1 MAMKASNLGALFT
14 PYEDDIRGNI
24 FVELAINKA
33 DPSKPALET
42 IDTIMLGKYY
52 KDGKVR
58 DNEVHPAFKQLA
70 EDVGK
75 WHKILDNNTIG
86 QNDLIKKWVNRV
98 IRNLTPNEAAFYDK
112 LMCVKVNGV
121 CESVSS
127 FQGRVKKGENV
138 DNFMFN
144 LKKEFDDQDI
154 KYLVLQL
161 NNEWSYHYENGYNTG
176 GQVSGT
182 KSLPIQADAILSAL
196 LHAEAPEPTE
206 DRWLDGLLSNDQ
218 TVGRSNDGKMVD
230 IRNKPFSDPEL
241 NEKCYSTGL
250 NGNREECMSLL
261 QDCFLNAG
269 SDLSK
274 CASNIDLLPSK
285 VFEVRAEDVAQMN
298 PQVAFK
304 ILSNLKF
311 QGEHKHDMVSGR
323 KLLKVQSFDS
333 WLNNIQK
340 DGSVHDTFKQ
350 AIKNNKAVRD
360 YLTMVIDF
368 VNANPSILNKD
379 YAGVSDQAN
388 GMRTGYNL
396 ENRNKYGHVYFQ
408 TNYNLKSLSD
418 VADRVKVNRAKLA
431 LVPVS
436 GQLLT
441 VGGYPLQQLGG
452 GGDVFGKDHL
462 KGDSGAAT
470 LNNIYLTNL
479 GKLQNAGKDLSTHTK
494 EVIQKEISNLLK
506 TEAKVVK
513 ILNYLNRYTTAMRI
527 AKDLAPEKHLTMDSI
542 VRDLETKYNN
552 ILDRKER
559 RELNLVSIL
568 EALVN
573 AVSELNPMNKMKP
586 LNTAF

>member
-24 FVELAINKA
+24 FVELAVNKA
-33 DPSKPALET
+33 DPSKPTDKDMAEKIT
-42 IDTIMLGKYY
+42 LGKYY
-52 KDGKVR
+52 KDGKAR
-58 DNEVHPAFKQLA
+58 DNAVHPDYITLV
-70 EDVGK
+70 EDIGK
-75 WHKILDNNTIG
+75 WHKILDSNTIG
-86 QNDLIKKWVNRV
+86 QNDMIKNWVNRV
-98 IRNLTPNEAAFYDK
+98 IRNLTPDEAVFYDK
-112 LMCVKVNGV
+112 LVCVKVNGA

-127 FQGRVKKGENV
+127 FQSRVKNGENI
-138 DNFMFN
+138 DGYMFN
-144 LKKEFDDQDI
+144 IKKNEELVG
-154 KYLVLQL
+154 KTLVLAL
-161 NNEWSYHYENGYNTG
+161 HEGKNNYENAYNNG
-176 GQVSGT
+176 GNLSGK
-182 KSLPIQADAILSAL
+182 KSLGLQADAILSAL

-218 TVGRSNDGKMVD
+218 IVGRSNDGKMVD

-241 NEKCYSTGL
+241 NEKCYSTGI
-250 NGNREECMSLL
+250 NANRQECMKLL
-261 QDCFLNAG
+261 QKCFINASG
-269 SDLSK
+269 DLSS
-274 CASNIDLLPSK
+274 CTNELLNNVSALSNVS
-285 VFEVRAEDVAQMN
+285 AEDVAQMN

-323 KLLKVQSFDS
+323 KLLKVQSFES

-340 DGSVHDTFKQ
+340 DNAVDAGFK
-350 AIKNNKAVRD
+350 KVVSEYKAVRD

-494 EVIQKEISNLLK
+494 EVIQKEINNLLK

>member
-1 MAMKASNLGALFT
+1 MAMKANNLGALFT
-14 PYEDDIRGNI
+14 PDENDIRGNI
-24 FVELAINKA
+24 FYEVAINKI
-33 DPSKPALET
+33 DPSKPANED
-42 IDTIMLGKYY
+42 IAETIMLGKYY
-52 KDGKVR
+52 RDGKAR
-58 DNEVHPAFKQLA
+58 DREVHPEYITLV
-70 EDVGK
+70 EDIGK
-75 WHKILDNNTIG
+75 WHKMLDTNTIG

-98 IRNLTPNEAAFYDK
+98 IRNLSADEAIFYDK

-127 FQGRVKKGENV
+127 FQSRVKRGENV
-138 DNFMFN
+138 DNFTFN
-144 LKKEFDDQDI
+144 LKKDEVI
-154 KYLVLQL
+154 AGKMLVL
-161 NNEWSYHYENGYNTG
+161 E
-176 GQVSGT
+176 
-182 KSLPIQADAILSAL
+182 KSLKQATQYRNAYDNGGALSGKTRLDVQADAILSAL

-206 DRWLDGLLSNDQ
+206 DKWLDGLLSNDQ
-218 TVGRSNDGKMVD
+218 VVGRSKDGNMVD

-241 NEKCYSTGL
+241 NEKCYSTGI
-250 NGNREECMSLL
+250 NANREECMKLL
-261 QDCFLNAG
+261 QKCFINASG
-269 SDLSK
+269 DLSS
-274 CASNIDLLPSK
+274 CTNELLNNVSALSNVS
-285 VFEVRAEDVAQMN
+285 AEDVAKMN

-311 QGEHKHDMVSGR
+311 QGEHKHDMFSGR

-340 DGSVHDTFKQ
+340 DNSIDAGFK
-350 AIKNNKAVRD
+350 KVVSEYKAVRD

-396 ENRNKYGHVYFQ
+396 ENRNRYGHVFFQ

-436 GQLLT
+436 GQILT

-494 EVIQKEISNLLK
+494 DVIQKEINNLLK

-542 VRDLETKYNN
+542 VRDLETKYNS

-568 EALVN
+568 EALVS

>member
-24 FVELAINKA
+24 FVELAVNKA
-33 DPSKPALET
+33 DPSKPTDKDMAEKIT
-42 IDTIMLGKYY
+42 LGKYY
-52 KDGKVR
+52 KDGKAR
-58 DNEVHPAFKQLA
+58 DNAVHPDYITLV
-70 EDVGK
+70 EDIGK
-75 WHKILDNNTIG
+75 WHKILDSNTIG
-86 QNDLIKKWVNRV
+86 QNDMIKNWVNRV
-98 IRNLTPNEAAFYDK
+98 IRNLTPDEAVFYDK
-112 LMCVKVNGV
+112 LVCVKVNGA

-127 FQGRVKKGENV
+127 FQSRVKNGENI
-138 DNFMFN
+138 DGYMFN
-144 LKKEFDDQDI
+144 IKKNEELVG
-154 KYLVLQL
+154 KTLVLAL
-161 NNEWSYHYENGYNTG
+161 HEGKNNYENAYNNG
-176 GQVSGT
+176 GNLSGK
-182 KSLPIQADAILSAL
+182 KSLGLQADAILSAL

-241 NEKCYSTGL
+241 NEKCYSTGI
-250 NGNREECMSLL
+250 NANRQECMKLL
-261 QDCFLNAG
+261 QKCFINASG
-269 SDLSK
+269 DLSS
-274 CASNIDLLPSK
+274 CTNELLNNVSALSNVS
-285 VFEVRAEDVAQMN
+285 AEDVAQMN

-323 KLLKVQSFDS
+323 KLLKVQSFES

-340 DGSVHDTFKQ
+340 DNAVDAGFK
-350 AIKNNKAVRD
+350 KVVSEYKAVRD